1 MMAIRRCLLLAP
13 IVLASLMLVLGP
25 PARCAPALWR
35 VHGKV
40 GTAYLFGSIHV
51 LPPKTRWRTRA
62 VDAAIRSS
70 DVFAFEIP
78 NDAETQ
84 ARIQRLVAKKGQL
97 PPGTTLPSLLTPE
110 ARADFEAD
118 LAREHIPHAAI
129 DGKRPWLADLVLV
142 VQQMAL
148 ENASLADGV
157 DTVLMEEATRQHR
170 DTRYLETLDTQ
181 IALLVPTDPKLE
193 LDEFEADLREFRKQS
208 DEFDA
213 LIAAWSNGDLAA
225 IDRLINGEFAAHP
238 EARKALLDDRNHAW
252 ASKIE
257 GWLGE
262 HRTFFIT
269 VGAGHLVGKN
279 SLVELLRRDGFQV
292 EGP

>member
-1 MMAIRRCLLLAP
+1 MMAIRRCLSLAP
-13 IVLASLMLVLGP
+13 IVLASLILVFGS
-25 PARCAPALWR
+25 PARCAPALWK
-35 VHGKV
+35 VHGNV
-40 GTAYLFGSIHV
+40 GTAYLLGSIHV
-51 LPPKTRWRTRA
+51 LPPETRWRTHA
-62 VDAAIRSS
+62 IDTAIRSS
-70 DVFAFEIP
+70 DVFVFEIP

-84 ARIQRLVAKKGQL
+84 ARIQNLVVEKGLL
-97 PPGTTLPSLLTPE
+97 PPGTTLPSMLTPE

-148 ENASLADGV
+148 ENASLAHGV
-157 DTVLMEEATRQHR
+157 DTVLMEEAARQHR

-181 IALLVPTDPKLE
+181 IALLVPNDPKLE
-193 LDEFEADLREFRKQS
+193 LDEFEADLREFRKQN

-225 IDRLINGEFAAHP
+225 IDRLINGEFGAHP

-252 ASKIE
+252 AGKIE

-269 VGAGHLVGKN
+269 VGAGHLVGKS
-279 SLVELLRRDGFQV
+279 SLVELLRRDGLQV